1 VFILRPDRSI
11 DQLARE
17 AAVPWRSSVSRTY
30 YYSISRHA
38 SPHGGFSFHVSNG
51 SLNSPACSCVSI
63 TLPKGN
69 LSYLAIIRRC
79 ATVEAEFQIVA
90 GRRFAKQKRVT
101 DENNS
106 FVT

>member
-1 VFILRPDRSI
+1 MVSIPFYYVARDVIGFLRSLQPATKLPGAD
-11 DQLARE
+11 AGRE
-17 AAVPWRSSVSRTY
+17 EKV
-30 YYSISRHA
+30 
-38 SPHGGFSFHVSNG
+38 
-51 SLNSPACSCVSI
+51 NSPLFETASVVVRLDPRCQ
-63 TLPKGN
+63 KGN
-69 LSYLAIIRRC
+69 ISYLAIIRRC